1 MKPDRRTGAMLV
13 EPVRLVVVAMF
24 TIAGQQIAQGLVS
37 DPESGHVLLG
47 AVLGATSGYVIG
59 GVLGRRVYALMG
71 LAQRQIAKVPGADIV
86 AGGLGLIGGLFIASF
101 FGWPLLFIP
110 VRGVGL
116 ASLGFLLVVVGGLG
130 YATGVA
136 KREDI
141 LQLFGLSHRTRA
153 GDLKVLDTSAIL
165 DARLLDCVRTGFLRG
180 TVLVGNF
187 VLEEVQSIADAADP
201 VRRARGKRGLE
212 ALSALHREKL
222 VDVRAVEKIY
232 PEFHEVDAKVI
243 ALARERGASI
253 VTNDV
258 ALARIAELQGIEVL
272 SLQTLGD
279 AMRAP
284 VVPGE
289 QLRVKVVKAGRE
301 AGQGIGYHEDGSM
314 VVIDGGRALIGTDAE
329 IVVTSVIQT
338 SGGRMIFAK
347 PPSAEPSPS
356 EASAG

>member
-1 MKPDRRTGAMLV
+1 MLV
-13 EPVRLVVVAMF
+13 EPVRLAVVAMF
-24 TIAGQQIAQGLVS
+24 TVAGHQMAQGLAS
-37 DPESGHVLLG
+37 DPASGHVILG
-47 AVLGATSGYVIG
+47 SVLGATSGYVIG
-59 GVLGRRVYALMG
+59 GVLGRRVYSLMG
-71 LAQRQIAKVPGADIV
+71 IAQRQIAKVAGADIV
-86 AGGLGLIGGLFIASF
+86 AGGLGLIGGLIIASF
-101 FGWPLLFIP
+101 LGWPLLFIP

-116 ASLGFLLVVVGGLG
+116 ASLAFLIVVVGGLG

-141 LQLFGLSHRTRA
+141 LQIFGLSHRTRA

-187 VLEEVQSIADAADP
+187 VLEEVQAIADAADP

-222 VDVRAVEKIY
+222 VDVRVVDKTY
-232 PEFHEVDAKVI
+232 PEFSEVDAKVI
-243 ALARERGASI
+243 ALARERGASV

-258 ALARIAELQGIEVL
+258 PLARIAELQGIEVL
-272 SLQTLGD
+272 SLMTLGD

-289 QLRVKVVKAGRE
+289 QLRVRVVKAGRE

-314 VVIDGGRALIGTDAE
+314 VVVDGGRSLIGVEAE
-329 IVVTSVIQT
+329 VIVTSVIQT

-347 PPSAEPSPS
+347 PPDAAASPS
-356 EASAG
+356 EASTG